1 MNLRLEAV
9 ITLLLRIMKRD
20 REKEEVTY
28 VEREHRIIRVLNN
41 IYRRGSPIIWADLY
55 NTTTLLI
62 N

>member
-41 IYRRGSPIIWADLY
+41 I
-55 NTTTLLI
+55 
-62 N
+62 